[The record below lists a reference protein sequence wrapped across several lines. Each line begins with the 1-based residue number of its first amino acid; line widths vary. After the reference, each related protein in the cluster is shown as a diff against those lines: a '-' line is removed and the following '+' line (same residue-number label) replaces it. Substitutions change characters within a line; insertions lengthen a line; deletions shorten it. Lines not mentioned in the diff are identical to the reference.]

1 MSQLSITLLRLG
13 YLVLLWGMVLVA
25 IGVLRSDLYGTR
37 VTSRGKGLRRKTKPD
52 ARSNKSAAPSRA
64 SLGVRP
70 GSISTRGPAAA
81 HLAITSG
88 SLKGTTL
95 PLGETSILIGRA
107 PTCTVVIEDDF
118 LSARHCRIFPENGQ
132 WFVEDL
138 GSTNGT
144 FLGNQKIE
152 DPVPFS
158 LGERVRI
165 GANTLELRS

>member
-1 MSQLSITLLRLG
+1 MSQISVTLLRLG

-37 VTSRGKGLRRKTKPD
+37 VTSRGRGLRRRPRPD
-52 ARSNKSAAPSRA
+52 ARAQKAAAPNRA
-64 SLGVRP
+64 SVGARP
-70 GSISTRGPAAA
+70 GSISTREPAVA

-95 PLGETSILIGRA
+95 PLGATSILIGRA
-107 PTCTVVIEDDF
+107 STCTIVIEDDF
-118 LSARHCRIFPENGQ
+118 LSARHCRIFPENGR

-144 FLGNQKIE
+144 YLGNQKVE
-152 DPVPFS
+152 DPVPFTI
-158 LGERVRI
+158 GERVRI

>member
-37 VTSRGKGLRRKTKPD
+37 VTSRGRGLRRRPSPD
-52 ARSNKSAAPSRA
+52 ARTNKAAAPSRA

-70 GSISTRGPAAA
+70 GAISTRGPAVA

-152 DPVPFS
+152 DPVPFA

-165 GANTLELRS
+165 GSNTLELRS

>member
-25 IGVLRSDLYGTR
+25 IAVLRSDLYGTR
-37 VTSRGKGLRRKTKPD
+37 VTSRGRGLGRRPKPS
-52 ARSNKSAAPSRA
+52 ARTNKSPAPSRA
-64 SLGVRP
+64 SMGVRA
-70 GSISTRGPAAA
+70 GSVSTREPAA
-81 HLAITSG
+81 HLAIVSG

-107 PTCTVVIEDDF
+107 ATCTVVIEDDF

-144 FLGNQKIE
+144 FLGNQKVE
-152 DPVPFS
+152 DPVAFTV
-158 LGERVRI
+158 GERVRI
-165 GANTLELRS
+165 GSTTLELRS

>member
-37 VTSRGKGLRRKTKPD
+37 VTSRGRGMNRRPAPD
-52 ARSNKSAAPSRA
+52 ARTNKSAAPSR
-64 SLGVRP
+64 SSMGVRP
-70 GSISTRGPAAA
+70 GSVSTREPAAA
-81 HLAITSG
+81 HLAIVSG

-95 PLGETSILIGRA
+95 PLGDTSILIGRA
-107 PTCTVVIEDDF
+107 ATCTVVIEDDF
-118 LSARHCRIFPENGQ
+118 LSARHCRVFPENGK
-132 WFVEDL
+132 WYVEDL

-144 FLGNQKIE
+144 FLGNQKVE

-158 LGERVRI
+158 IGERVRI
-165 GANTLELRS
+165 GSTTLELRS